1 MSITRGLVR
10 SPLRPLLL
18 VLALLAGTLSVVAP
32 PRAAMPPAAAATRV
46 DKQACRSI
54 DPNLVNGA
62 CLRYSTPSGDAL
74 TWIGTFRAPNG
85 KVFFCIDFLYD
96 SRLPSRSATVST
108 RKLVNQLG
116 QRVGSRE
123 VAALNYVISTWA
135 GHGSTGSDSRDAAI
149 ALIIREVMGDG
160 VREGGVVVYPR
171 GLDVGERVRP
181 PIGGLGGDVMRLA
194 RSMWRE
200 AGRMYGPYRLRLTTS
215 DDGPVRL
222 GRQRTYR
229 VNVIGG
235 SGRRVPGV
243 DVAVDCDGPITC
255 PKHVI
260 SKAKPRAI
268 VVRPKDLGRFRM
280 RVTAVGP
287 SSDGLLYRQ
296 RGWHTHPGPTAR
308 PAGKQR
314 GWIAQENRTAAVVR
328 ATSIV
333 EKARPE
339 VVTQASHQEVTPGAA
354 LHDVVRV
361 TGLPTSYG
369 ATVRA
374 TLYGPFDTQPGRD
387 DCTPATRAGQVTFD
401 VGDNGT
407 FETPT
412 VTVDQVGLYTWVED
426 FPGDRATV
434 PVTTRCGLV
443 AETTRVVPFTPV
455 VRTATSRQRAQ
466 VGDSVR
472 DTVVVGGIADT
483 PVTVEW
489 TLYGPRSPRHDSCRA
504 LAWGSAPVADHG
516 SFAAAGDGTYR
527 TTETTLAASGCY
539 TYAERV
545 LATPLSDEAVSPPG
559 LVTET
564 TLVHRRTPRISTVV
578 SDQRALVGDEIHD
591 RIRLRGLRHDDRVTV
606 EWWLHGP
613 IAPTRGTTCNGL
625 SWKGAPVADHGTFV
639 TEGGGERDT
648 RATTLDAS
656 GCYTY
661 REHLAP
667 TASTE
672 GASTPP
678 GLPVETSLVTR
689 PVTPYVP
696 EIPSGYE
703 IDGDDVYVPTRRAK
717 ARYLNRYYT
726 SPEVLGRAA
735 AGGGGTLS
743 IPRLHIKAGV
753 SSVGLDHGTMAIPNS
768 PGRLG
773 WLRTTAAAGD
783 LIGSSVISG
792 HVSDRH
798 DRPGALWRLKGAR
811 RGDVITWRSGGRTHR
826 YVVTRVQHVAR
837 TKGVPAR
844 LFRTN
849 GPHQL
854 HLVTCTTRTTTSSGG
869 FHYVDNLVVT
879 AEAR

>member
-1 MSITRGLVR
+1 MSTTRIPVRGLVR
-10 SPLRPLLL
+10 SLVL
-18 VLALLAGTLSVVAP
+18 VLALLAGTLSIVAP
-32 PRAAMPPAAAATRV
+32 PRSATPPAEAATRV
-46 DKQACRSI
+46 DKQACRRI

-62 CLRYSTPSGDAL
+62 CLSYRTPSGAAL
-74 TWIGTFRAPNG
+74 TWIGTYRAPDG

-96 SRLPSRSATVST
+96 SRLPTRSDTVST
-108 RKLVNQLG
+108 ARLVNQLG

-135 GHGSTGSDSRDAAI
+135 GRGSTGSDSRDAAI

-181 PIGGLGGDVMRLA
+181 PIGGLGGAVMRLA
-194 RSMWRE
+194 QQMWGE
-200 AGRMYGPYRLRLTTS
+200 ASRRYGPYRLRLTTS

-229 VNVIGG
+229 VHVIGG

-243 DVAVDCDGPITC
+243 RVEVICSGPIEC
-255 PKHVI
+255 PDHVF

-268 VVRPKDLGRFRM
+268 VVRPTDLGRFRM

-296 RGWHTHPGPTAR
+296 RGWRTHGGTTAR

-328 ATSIV
+328 ATAIV

-339 VVTQASHQEVTPGAA
+339 VVTQASHQEVTPGAV
-354 LHDVVRV
+354 LHDVVGV
-361 TGLPTSYG
+361 SGLPASYH

-374 TLYGPFDTQPGRD
+374 TLHGPFTAQPGPD
-387 DCTPATRAGQVTFD
+387 DCTPSTEAGQVTFD
-401 VGDNGT
+401 VADNGT
-407 FETPT
+407 FATPT
-412 VTVDQVGLYTWVED
+412 ITVADVGYYTWVED
-426 FPGDRATV
+426 FPGDDATV

-443 AETTRVVPFTPV
+443 PETTRVVPFTPQ
-455 VRTATSRQRAQ
+455 VRTTVSQQRSQ
-466 VGDSVR
+466 VGDAVR
-472 DTVVVGGIADT
+472 DTVVVTGVADT
-483 PVTVEW
+483 AVTVEW
-489 TLYGPRSPRHDSCRA
+489 ALYGPRSPRNGSCA
-504 LAWGSAPVADHG
+504 GVPWANAPVADRG
-516 SFAAAGDGTYR
+516 SFGAAGDGTYR
-527 TTETTLAASGCY
+527 TDSTTLTAAGCY
-539 TYAERV
+539 TYAERIP
-545 LATPLSDEAVSPPG
+545 ATPLSNEAVTPPG
-559 LVTET
+559 VATET
-564 TLVHRRTPRISTVV
+564 TLTRRRIPQVSTVV
-578 SDQRALVGDEIHD
+578 SDQRALVGDQIRD
-591 RIRLRGLRHDDRVTV
+591 RIRIGGLHRDDDVTV

-613 IAPTRGTTCNGL
+613 IAPAAGTSCLGL
-625 SWKGAPVADHGTFV
+625 SWQGAPVADSGSFV
-639 TEGGGERDT
+639 AHGGGEHET
-648 RATTLDAS
+648 RATTLDAT

-661 REHLAP
+661 RERLAP

-672 GASTPP
+672 AASTPP
-678 GLPVETSLVTR
+678 GVPSETSLVTR

-696 EIPSGYE
+696 EVPSGFE
-703 IDGDDVYVPTRRAK
+703 IAADEAYVPTRRAK
-717 ARYLNRYYT
+717 VRWLERRYH

-735 AGGGGTLS
+735 RAAGGTLA

-753 SSVGLDHGTMAIPNS
+753 ASVGLDHGTMAIPNA

-773 WLRTTAAAGD
+773 WLRTTATADD

-811 RGDVITWRSGGRTHR
+811 RGDTVTWRSGGRTHR
-826 YVVTRVQHVAR
+826 FVVTGVRHFPR
-837 TKGVPAR
+837 TQGVPAR
-844 LFRTN
+844 YFRTN
-849 GPHQL
+849 GPHLL
-854 HLVTCTTRTTTSSGG
+854 HLITCTNRTTTSSGG
-869 FHYVDNLVVT
+869 FHYLDNIVVT